1 MRVREQVANYRLDAL
16 DLIYFAALAEML
28 SGRGI
33 KVEEVK
39 AQLKAQEIETPS
51 WGYGNSGTR
60 FGVFKQPGAA
70 RDVHER
76 LSDAA
81 QVHKVTGVCPG
92 VALHIPWDKVDD
104 YDALGQEAAEL
115 GVCIGA
121 INPNVFQE
129 PEYKLGSFGH
139 RDPAVRRKAL
149 DNMYECADI
158 MQQTGSTV
166 LSLWFADGTNYP
178 GQDDIIE
185 RKRRFEECLR
195 ETHAMLPEGARM
207 LIEYKF
213 FEPAFY
219 PTDIADWGM
228 ALNFAIK
235 AGPRAEV
242 LVDLGHHPLST
253 NIEHLVALLLDE
265 GRMGGF
271 HFNNR
276 KYADDDVTTGSVN
289 LYEVF
294 LIYHEI
300 LNAERRGAAAANIA
314 YMIDQSHIIKP
325 KVEAMIQSVLNIQ
338 TAYARALLVDR
349 TALAEAQAEDDVV
362 AGEEI
367 LRNAYD
373 TDVRPLLA
381 IVRQELGA
389 AADPLGA
396 YRRSG
401 YFERIALERQ
411 GELKGAAS
419 WG

>member
-1 MRVREQVANYRLDAL
+1 MGIPQHNIGEE
-16 DLIYFAALAEML
+16 FAALAEML
-28 SGRGI
+28 SGQGI
-33 KVEEVK
+33 EVEEIK
-39 AQLKAQEIETPS
+39 AKLKAQEIETPS

-76 LSDAA
+76 LADAA

-104 YDALGQEAAEL
+104 YGALGQEAAEL

-149 DNMYECADI
+149 DHMHECVDI
-158 MQQTGSTV
+158 MQQAGSTV

-178 GQDDIIE
+178 GQDDIIA
-185 RKRRFEECLR
+185 RKRRFEECLS
-195 ETHAMLPEGARM
+195 ETHAMLPEGVRM

-219 PTDIADWGM
+219 HTDIADWGM

-235 AGPRAEV
+235 AGPKAEV

-253 NIEHLVALLLDE
+253 NIEHIVALLLDE

-338 TAYARALLVDR
+338 MAYVRALLVDR

-362 AGEEI
+362 ACEEI

-373 TDVRPLLA
+373 TDVRSLLA

-389 AADPLGA
+389 EANPLDA

-401 YFERIALERQ
+401 YFERIAIERQ

>member
-1 MRVREQVANYRLDAL
+1 MGIPQFNAKDQFSV
-16 DLIYFAALAEML
+16 LAEVL
-28 SGRGI
+28 SDQGI
-33 KVEEVK
+33 DVEGVK
-39 AQLKAQEIETPS
+39 DKLKAQEIETPS

-81 QVHKVTGVCPG
+81 QVHKMTGVCPG

-104 YDALGQEAAEL
+104 YDALQQEAAGL
-115 GVCIGA
+115 GVHIGA

-129 PEYKLGSFGH
+129 YDYKLGSFGH
-139 RDPAVRRKAL
+139 RDPNVRQKAL
-149 DNMYECADI
+149 DHMYECIDI
-158 MQQTGSTV
+158 MQRTNSKV

-185 RKRRFEECLR
+185 RKRRFEECLGK
-195 ETHAMLPEGARM
+195 THAALPDDSRM

-219 PTDIADWGM
+219 HTDIADWGM
-228 ALNFAIK
+228 ALNFALK
-235 AGPRAEV
+235 AGPKAEV
-242 LVDLGHHPLST
+242 LVDLGHHPLCT

-265 GRMGGF
+265 GRLGGF
-271 HFNNR
+271 HFNNC

-300 LNAERRGAAAANIA
+300 LNAERRGTAANIA

-349 TALAEAQAEDDVV
+349 AALAAAQAEDDTV

-373 TDVRPLLA
+373 VDVRPLLA
-381 IVRQELGA
+381 VVREELGA
-389 AADPLGA
+389 ETDPLGSH
-396 YRRSG
+396 RQSG
-401 YFERIALERQ
+401 YFKHIAEDRQ
-411 GELKGAAS
+411 GELEGAAS

>member
-1 MRVREQVANYRLDAL
+1 MGIPAHDIEGQ
-16 DLIYFAALAEML
+16 FATLAEML

-33 KVEEVK
+33 AVEEVK

-70 RDVHER
+70 RNVHER

-149 DNMYECADI
+149 DHMYECADI

-219 PTDIADWGM
+219 HTDIADWGM

>member
-1 MRVREQVANYRLDAL
+1 MGIPQFNAKDQFSV
-16 DLIYFAALAEML
+16 LAEVL
-28 SGRGI
+28 SDQGI
-33 KVEEVK
+33 DVEGVK
-39 AQLKAQEIETPS
+39 DKLKAQEIETPS

-81 QVHKVTGVCPG
+81 QVHKMTGVCPG

-104 YDALGQEAAEL
+104 YDALQQEAAEL
-115 GVCIGA
+115 GVHIGA

-129 PEYKLGSFGH
+129 YDYKLGSFGH
-139 RDPAVRRKAL
+139 RDPNVRQKAL
-149 DNMYECADI
+149 DHMYECIDI
-158 MQQTGSTV
+158 MQRTNSKV

-185 RKRRFEECLR
+185 RKRRFEECLGK
-195 ETHAMLPEGARM
+195 THAALPDDSRM

-219 PTDIADWGM
+219 HTDIADWGM
-228 ALNFAIK
+228 ALNFALK
-235 AGPRAEV
+235 AGPKAEV
-242 LVDLGHHPLST
+242 LVDLGHHPLCT

-265 GRMGGF
+265 ERLGGF
-271 HFNNR
+271 HFNNC

-300 LNAERRGAAAANIA
+300 LNAERRGTAANIA

-349 TALAEAQAEDDVV
+349 AALAATQAEDDTV

-373 TDVRPLLA
+373 VDVRPLLA
-381 IVRQELGA
+381 VVREELGA
-389 AADPLGA
+389 EADPLRS
-396 YRRSG
+396 YRESG
-401 YFERIALERQ
+401 YFKHIAEDRQ
-411 GELKGAAS
+411 GELEGAAS

>member
-1 MRVREQVANYRLDAL
+1 MGIPQFNAKDQFFVLTEV
-16 DLIYFAALAEML
+16 L
-28 SGRGI
+28 SDQGI
-33 KVEEVK
+33 DVEGVK
-39 AQLKAQEIETPS
+39 DKLKAQEIETPS

-81 QVHKVTGVCPG
+81 QVHKMTGVCPG

-104 YDALGQEAAEL
+104 YDALQQEAAGL
-115 GVCIGA
+115 GVHIGA

-129 PEYKLGSFGH
+129 YDYKLGSFGH
-139 RDPAVRRKAL
+139 RDPNVRQKAL
-149 DNMYECADI
+149 DHMYECIDI
-158 MQQTGSTV
+158 MQRTNSKV

-185 RKRRFEECLR
+185 RKRRFEECLGK
-195 ETHAMLPEGARM
+195 THAALPDDSRM

-219 PTDIADWGM
+219 HTDVADWGM
-228 ALNFAIK
+228 ALNFALK
-235 AGPRAEV
+235 AGPKAEV
-242 LVDLGHHPLST
+242 LVDLGHHPLCT

-265 GRMGGF
+265 GRLGGF
-271 HFNNR
+271 HFNNC

-300 LNAERRGAAAANIA
+300 LNAERRGTAANIA

-349 TALAEAQAEDDVV
+349 TALAAAQAEDDTV

-373 TDVRPLLA
+373 VDVRPLLA
-381 IVRQELGA
+381 VVREELGA
-389 AADPLGA
+389 ETDPLGSH
-396 YRRSG
+396 RQSG
-401 YFERIALERQ
+401 YFKHIAEDRQ
-411 GELKGAAS
+411 GELEGAAS

>member
-1 MRVREQVANYRLDAL
+1 MAIPAHDNIEDQ
-16 DLIYFAALAEML
+16 FAALAEML
-28 SGRGI
+28 AGRGI
-33 KVEEVK
+33 EVEEVK

-51 WGYGNSGTR
+51 WGYSNSGTR

-70 RDVHER
+70 RDIHER

-139 RDPAVRRKAL
+139 RDPAVRRHAL
-149 DNMYECADI
+149 DHMHECVDI

-178 GQDDIIE
+178 GQDDIIA

-195 ETHAMLPEGARM
+195 ETHAMLPAGTRM

-219 PTDIADWGM
+219 HTDIADWGM
-228 ALNFAIK
+228 ALNFSIK
-235 AGPRAEV
+235 AGPQAEV
-242 LVDLGHHPLST
+242 LVDLGHHPLCT

-300 LNAERRGAAAANIA
+300 INAERRGAATANIA

-349 TALAEAQAEDDVV
+349 PALAEAQSEDDTV
-362 AGEEI
+362 ACEEI

-381 IVRQELGA
+381 VVRQELGA
-389 AADPLGA
+389 EADSLSA

-401 YFERIALERQ
+401 YFERIAQERQ
-411 GELKGAAS
+411 GELAGAAS

>member
-1 MRVREQVANYRLDAL
+1 MGIPQHNIEEE
-16 DLIYFAALAEML
+16 FAALAEML
-28 SGRGI
+28 SGQGI
-33 KVEEVK
+33 EVEEIK
-39 AQLKAQEIETPS
+39 AKLKAQEIETPS

-76 LSDAA
+76 LADTA

-104 YDALGQEAAEL
+104 YGALGQEAAEL

-149 DNMYECADI
+149 DHMHECVDI
-158 MQQTGSTV
+158 MQQAGSTV

-178 GQDDIIE
+178 GQDDIIA
-185 RKRRFEECLR
+185 RKRRFEECLS
-195 ETHAMLPEGARM
+195 ETHAMLPEGVRM

-219 PTDIADWGM
+219 HTDIADWGT

-235 AGPRAEV
+235 AGPKAEV

-253 NIEHLVALLLDE
+253 NIEHIVALLLDE

-338 TAYARALLVDR
+338 MAYARALLVDR

-362 AGEEI
+362 ACEEI

-373 TDVRPLLA
+373 TDVRSLLA

-389 AADPLGA
+389 EANPLDA

-401 YFERIALERQ
+401 YFERIAIERQ

>member
-1 MRVREQVANYRLDAL
+1 MGIPQFNAKDQFSV
-16 DLIYFAALAEML
+16 LAEVL
-28 SGRGI
+28 SDQGI
-33 KVEEVK
+33 DVEGGK
-39 AQLKAQEIETPS
+39 DKLKAQEIETPS

-81 QVHKVTGVCPG
+81 QVHKMTGVCPG

-104 YDALGQEAAEL
+104 YDALQQEAAEL
-115 GVCIGA
+115 GVHIGA

-129 PEYKLGSFGH
+129 YDYKLGSFGH
-139 RDPAVRRKAL
+139 RDPNVRQKAL
-149 DNMYECADI
+149 DHMYECIDI
-158 MQQTGSTV
+158 MQRTNSKV

-185 RKRRFEECLR
+185 RKRRFEECLGK
-195 ETHAMLPEGARM
+195 THAALPDDSRM

-219 PTDIADWGM
+219 HTDIADWGM
-228 ALNFAIK
+228 ALNFALK
-235 AGPRAEV
+235 AGPKAEV
-242 LVDLGHHPLST
+242 LVDLGHHPLCT

-265 GRMGGF
+265 ERLGGF
-271 HFNNR
+271 HFNNC

-300 LNAERRGAAAANIA
+300 LNAERRGTAANIA

-349 TALAEAQAEDDVV
+349 AALAATQAEDDTV

-373 TDVRPLLA
+373 VDVRPLLA
-381 IVRQELGA
+381 VVREELGA
-389 AADPLGA
+389 EADPLRS
-396 YRRSG
+396 YRESG
-401 YFERIALERQ
+401 YFKHIAEDRQ
-411 GELKGAAS
+411 GELEGAAS

>member
-1 MRVREQVANYRLDAL
+1 MGIPQFNAKDQFSV
-16 DLIYFAALAEML
+16 LAEVL
-28 SGRGI
+28 SDQGI
-33 KVEEVK
+33 DVEEVK
-39 AQLKAQEIETPS
+39 NKLKAQEIETPS

-81 QVHKVTGVCPG
+81 QVHKMTGVCPG

-104 YDALGQEAAEL
+104 YDALQQEAAEL
-115 GVCIGA
+115 GVHIGA

-129 PEYKLGSFGH
+129 YDYKLGSFGH
-139 RDPAVRRKAL
+139 RDPNVRQKAL
-149 DNMYECADI
+149 DHMYECVDI
-158 MQQTGSTV
+158 MQRTNSKV

-185 RKRRFEECLR
+185 RKRRFEECLGK
-195 ETHAMLPEGARM
+195 THAALPDDSRM

-219 PTDIADWGM
+219 HTDIADWGM
-228 ALNFAIK
+228 ALNFALK
-235 AGPRAEV
+235 AGPKAEV
-242 LVDLGHHPLST
+242 LVDLGHHPLCT

-265 GRMGGF
+265 ERLGGF
-271 HFNNR
+271 HFNNC

-300 LNAERRGAAAANIA
+300 LNAERRGTAANIA

-325 KVEAMIQSVLNIQ
+325 KVEAMIQSLLNIQ

-349 TALAEAQAEDDVV
+349 AALAAAQAEDDTV

-373 TDVRPLLA
+373 VDVRPLLA
-381 IVRQELGA
+381 VVREELGA
-389 AADPLGA
+389 ETDPLGA
-396 YRRSG
+396 YRQSG
-401 YFERIALERQ
+401 YFKRIAEDRQ
-411 GELKGAAS
+411 GDLEGAAS

>member
-1 MRVREQVANYRLDAL
+1 MDAL
-16 DLIYFAALAEML
+16 
-28 SGRGI
+28 
-33 KVEEVK
+33 
-39 AQLKAQEIETPS
+39 Q
-51 WGYGNSGTR
+51 
-60 FGVFKQPGAA
+60 
-70 RDVHER
+70 
-76 LSDAA
+76 
-81 QVHKVTGVCPG
+81 
-92 VALHIPWDKVDD
+92 
-104 YDALGQEAAEL
+104 QEAAEL
-115 GVCIGA
+115 GVHIGA

-129 PEYKLGSFGH
+129 YDYKLGSFGH
-139 RDPAVRRKAL
+139 RDPNVRQKAL
-149 DNMYECADI
+149 DHMYECIDI
-158 MQQTGSTV
+158 MQRTNSKV

-185 RKRRFEECLR
+185 RKRRFEECLGK
-195 ETHAMLPEGARM
+195 THAALPDDSRM

-219 PTDIADWGM
+219 HTDIADWGM
-228 ALNFAIK
+228 ALNFALK
-235 AGPRAEV
+235 AGPKAEV
-242 LVDLGHHPLST
+242 LVDIGHHPLCT

-265 GRMGGF
+265 ERLGGF
-271 HFNNR
+271 HFNNC

-300 LNAERRGAAAANIA
+300 LNAERRGTAANIA

-349 TALAEAQAEDDVV
+349 AALAAAQAEDDTV

-373 TDVRPLLA
+373 VDVRPLLA
-381 IVRQELGA
+381 VVREELGA
-389 AADPLGA
+389 ETDPLGS
-396 YRRSG
+396 YRQSG
-401 YFERIALERQ
+401 YFKHIAEDRQ
-411 GELKGAAS
+411 GELEGAAS

>member
-1 MRVREQVANYRLDAL
+1 MGIPQSNAKDQFSV
-16 DLIYFAALAEML
+16 LAEVR
-28 SGRGI
+28 SDQGSD
-33 KVEEVK
+33 VEGVK
-39 AQLKAQEIETPS
+39 DTLKAQEIETPS

-81 QVHKVTGVCPG
+81 QVHKMTGVCPG
-92 VALHIPWDKVDD
+92 GALHIPWDKVDD
-104 YDALGQEAAEL
+104 YDALLQEAAEL
-115 GVCIGA
+115 GVHIGA

-129 PEYKLGSFGH
+129 YDYKLGSFGH
-139 RDPAVRRKAL
+139 RDPNVRQKAL
-149 DNMYECADI
+149 DHMYECIDI
-158 MQQTGSTV
+158 MQRTNSKV

-185 RKRRFEECLR
+185 RKRRFEECLGK
-195 ETHAMLPEGARM
+195 THAALPDDSRM

-219 PTDIADWGM
+219 HTDIADWGM
-228 ALNFAIK
+228 ALNFALK
-235 AGPRAEV
+235 AGPKAEV
-242 LVDLGHHPLST
+242 LVDIGHHPLCT

-265 GRMGGF
+265 ERLGGF
-271 HFNNR
+271 HFNNC

-300 LNAERRGAAAANIA
+300 LNAERRGTAANIA

-349 TALAEAQAEDDVV
+349 AALAAAQAEDDTV

-373 TDVRPLLA
+373 VDVRPLLA
-381 IVRQELGA
+381 VIREELGA
-389 AADPLGA
+389 ETDPLGS
-396 YRRSG
+396 YRQSG
-401 YFERIALERQ
+401 YFKHIAEDRQ
-411 GELKGAAS
+411 GELEGAAS

>member
-1 MRVREQVANYRLDAL
+1 MGIAQFNAKDQFFVLTEV
-16 DLIYFAALAEML
+16 L
-28 SGRGI
+28 SDQGI
-33 KVEEVK
+33 DVEGVK
-39 AQLKAQEIETPS
+39 DKLKAQEIETPS

-81 QVHKVTGVCPG
+81 QVHKMTGVCPG

-104 YDALGQEAAEL
+104 YDALQQEAAEL
-115 GVCIGA
+115 GVHIGA

-129 PEYKLGSFGH
+129 YDYKLGSFGH
-139 RDPAVRRKAL
+139 RDPNVRQKAL
-149 DNMYECADI
+149 DHMYECIDI
-158 MQQTGSTV
+158 MQRTNSKV

-185 RKRRFEECLR
+185 RKRRFEECLGK
-195 ETHAMLPEGARM
+195 THAALPDDSRM

-219 PTDIADWGM
+219 HTDIADWGM
-228 ALNFAIK
+228 ALNFALK
-235 AGPRAEV
+235 AGPKAEV
-242 LVDLGHHPLST
+242 LVDIGHHPLCT

-265 GRMGGF
+265 ERLGGF
-271 HFNNR
+271 HFNNC

-300 LNAERRGAAAANIA
+300 LNAERRGTAANIA

-349 TALAEAQAEDDVV
+349 AALAAAQAEDDTV

-373 TDVRPLLA
+373 VDVRPLLA
-381 IVRQELGA
+381 VIREELGA
-389 AADPLGA
+389 ETDPLGS
-396 YRRSG
+396 YRQSG
-401 YFERIALERQ
+401 YFKHIAEDRQ
-411 GELKGAAS
+411 GELEGAAS

>member
-1 MRVREQVANYRLDAL
+1 MGIPQFNAKDQFSV
-16 DLIYFAALAEML
+16 LAEVL
-28 SGRGI
+28 SDQGI
-33 KVEEVK
+33 DVDGVK
-39 AQLKAQEIETPS
+39 NKLKAQEIETPS

-81 QVHKVTGVCPG
+81 QVHKMTGVCPG

-104 YDALGQEAAEL
+104 YDALQQEAAEL
-115 GVCIGA
+115 GVHIGA

-129 PEYKLGSFGH
+129 YDYKLGSFGH
-139 RDPAVRRKAL
+139 RDPNVRQKAL
-149 DNMYECADI
+149 DHMYECVDI
-158 MQQTGSTV
+158 MQRTNSKV

-185 RKRRFEECLR
+185 RKRRFEECLGK
-195 ETHAMLPEGARM
+195 THAALPDDSRM

-219 PTDIADWGM
+219 HTDIADWGM
-228 ALNFAIK
+228 ALNFALK
-235 AGPRAEV
+235 AGPKAEV
-242 LVDLGHHPLST
+242 LVDLGHHPLCT

-265 GRMGGF
+265 ERLGGF
-271 HFNNR
+271 HFNNC

-300 LNAERRGAAAANIA
+300 LNAERRGTAANIA

-325 KVEAMIQSVLNIQ
+325 KVEAMIQSLLNIQ

-349 TALAEAQAEDDVV
+349 AALAAAQAEDDTV

-373 TDVRPLLA
+373 VDVRPLLA
-381 IVRQELGA
+381 VVREELGA
-389 AADPLGA
+389 ETDPLGA
-396 YRRSG
+396 YRQSG
-401 YFERIALERQ
+401 YFKRIAEDRQ
-411 GELKGAAS
+411 GDLEGAAS

>member
-1 MRVREQVANYRLDAL
+1 MGIPVHDNIEGQ
-16 DLIYFAALAEML
+16 FAALAEML

-33 KVEEVK
+33 EVEEVK

-139 RDPAVRRKAL
+139 RDLAVRRKAIEH
-149 DNMYECADI
+149 MRECVDI

-178 GQDDIIE
+178 GQDDIIA
-185 RKRRFEECLR
+185 RKRRFEECLS
-195 ETHAMLPEGARM
+195 ETHTMLPEGARM

-219 PTDIADWGM
+219 HTDIADWGM

-235 AGPRAEV
+235 AGPQAEV
-242 LVDLGHHPLST
+242 LVDLGHHPLCT

-300 LNAERRGAAAANIA
+300 INAERRGAAAANIA

-349 TALAEAQAEDDVV
+349 PALAEAQAEDDAV
-362 AGEEI
+362 ACEEI

-381 IVRQELGA
+381 VVRQELGA
-389 AADPLGA
+389 EADPLGA
-396 YRRSG
+396 YRHSG
-401 YFERIALERQ
+401 YFERIAVERQ

>member
-1 MRVREQVANYRLDAL
+1 MGIPQYNAKEQFSVLT
-16 DLIYFAALAEML
+16 EVL
-28 SGRGI
+28 SDQGI
-33 KVEEVK
+33 HVEGVK
-39 AQLKAQEIETPS
+39 DKLKAQEIETPS

-81 QVHKVTGVCPG
+81 QVHKMTGVCPG

-104 YDALGQEAAEL
+104 YDALQQEAAGL
-115 GVCIGA
+115 GVHIGA

-129 PEYKLGSFGH
+129 YDYKLGSFGH
-139 RDPAVRRKAL
+139 RDPNVRQKAL
-149 DNMYECADI
+149 DHMYECIDI
-158 MQQTGSTV
+158 MQRTNSKV

-185 RKRRFEECLR
+185 RKRRFEECLGK
-195 ETHAMLPEGARM
+195 THAALPDDSRM

-219 PTDIADWGM
+219 HTDIADWGM
-228 ALNFAIK
+228 ALNFALK
-235 AGPRAEV
+235 AGPKAEV
-242 LVDLGHHPLST
+242 LVDLGHHPLCT

-265 GRMGGF
+265 ERLGGF
-271 HFNNR
+271 HFNNC

-300 LNAERRGAAAANIA
+300 LNAERRGTAANIA

-349 TALAEAQAEDDVV
+349 AALAAAQAEDDTV

-373 TDVRPLLA
+373 VDVRPLLA
-381 IVRQELGA
+381 VIREELGA
-389 AADPLGA
+389 ETDPLGS
-396 YRRSG
+396 YRQSG
-401 YFERIALERQ
+401 YFKHIAEDRQ
-411 GELKGAAS
+411 GELEGAAS

>member
-1 MRVREQVANYRLDAL
+1 MGIPAYDIEGQ
-16 DLIYFAALAEML
+16 FSALAEML

-33 KVEEVK
+33 EVEEVK
-39 AQLKAQEIETPS
+39 VQLKAQEIETPS

-81 QVHKVTGVCPG
+81 QVHKMTGVCPG

-104 YDALGQEAAEL
+104 YDALRQEAAEL
-115 GVCIGA
+115 GVYIGA

-149 DNMYECADI
+149 DHMYECVDI
-158 MQQTGSTV
+158 MQQTRSTV

-185 RKRRFEECLR
+185 RKRRFEECLK

-219 PTDIADWGM
+219 HTDIADWGM

-235 AGPRAEV
+235 AGSKAEV

-325 KVEAMIQSVLNIQ
+325 KVEAMIQSVINIQ

-362 AGEEI
+362 ACEEI

-373 TDVRPLLA
+373 TDVRSLLA

-389 AADPLGA
+389 EADPLCT

>member
-1 MRVREQVANYRLDAL
+1 MGIPQHNIEDQ
-16 DLIYFAALAEML
+16 FAALAEML
-28 SGRGI
+28 SGQGI
-33 KVEEVK
+33 EVEEIK
-39 AQLKAQEIETPS
+39 AKLKAQEIETPS

-149 DNMYECADI
+149 DHMHECVDI
-158 MQQTGSTV
+158 MQQAGSTV

-178 GQDDIIE
+178 GQDDIIA
-185 RKRRFEECLR
+185 RKRRFEECLS
-195 ETHAMLPEGARM
+195 ETHAMLPEGVRM

-219 PTDIADWGM
+219 HTDIADWGM

-235 AGPRAEV
+235 AGPKAEV

-253 NIEHLVALLLDE
+253 NIEHIVALLLDE

-338 TAYARALLVDR
+338 MAYARALLVDR
-349 TALAEAQAEDDVV
+349 PALAEAQAEDDAV
-362 AGEEI
+362 ACEEI

-381 IVRQELGA
+381 LVRQELGA
-389 AADPLGA
+389 EANPLDA

-401 YFERIALERQ
+401 YFERIAIERQ

>member
-1 MRVREQVANYRLDAL
+1 MGIPQFNAKDQFSV
-16 DLIYFAALAEML
+16 LAEVL
-28 SGRGI
+28 SDQGIDVGGI
-33 KVEEVK
+33 KDK
-39 AQLKAQEIETPS
+39 LKAQEIETPS

-81 QVHKVTGVCPG
+81 QVHKMTGVCPG
-92 VALHIPWDKVDD
+92 VALHIPWDKVGD
-104 YDALGQEAAEL
+104 YDALQQEAAGL
-115 GVCIGA
+115 GVHIGA

-129 PEYKLGSFGH
+129 YDYKLGSFGH
-139 RDPAVRRKAL
+139 RDPNVRQKAL
-149 DNMYECADI
+149 DHMYECIDI
-158 MQQTGSTV
+158 MQRTNSKV

-185 RKRRFEECLR
+185 RKRRFEECLGK
-195 ETHAMLPEGARM
+195 THAALPDDSRM

-219 PTDIADWGM
+219 HTDIADWGM
-228 ALNFAIK
+228 ALNFALK
-235 AGPRAEV
+235 AGPKAEV
-242 LVDLGHHPLST
+242 LVDLGHHPLCT

-265 GRMGGF
+265 ERLGGF
-271 HFNNR
+271 HFNNC

-300 LNAERRGAAAANIA
+300 LNAERRGTAANIA

-349 TALAEAQAEDDVV
+349 AALAAAQAEDDTV

-373 TDVRPLLA
+373 VDVRPLLA
-381 IVRQELGA
+381 VVREELGA
-389 AADPLGA
+389 ETDPLGS
-396 YRRSG
+396 YRQSG
-401 YFERIALERQ
+401 YFKHIAEDRQ
-411 GELKGAAS
+411 GELEGAAS